1 MTSLLL
7 GMYIKSNHSEI
18 CYNKLVHFIGY
29 ILKPCKEHIS
39 VKEYFYENSKETF
52 KSSEVNITTQG
63 KTFVGV
69 VIGSASYKKSS
80 RKF

>member
-1 MTSLLL
+1 MLQQFGSLYWIYPQTFQGTYKCL
-7 GMYIKSNHSEI
+7 
-18 CYNKLVHFIGY
+18 
-29 ILKPCKEHIS
+29 
-39 VKEYFYENSKETF
+39 YENSKETF
-52 KSSEVNITTQG
+52 KSSEVNLTTQG